1 MEFKGTKGEWVYE
14 GGDNNSI
21 DIILPDDTTVSV
33 DRHSRCSD
41 VFVLSRK
48 GMQAN
53 AKLIAASPYLLQ
65 ELIST
70 YESCLA
76 NSKTCECVY
85 KLAFEEIASGALKA
99 INKALK

>member
-53 AKLIAASPYLLQ
+53 AKLIAAAPDLL
-65 ELIST
+65 
-70 YESCLA
+70 
-76 NSKTCECVY
+76 K
-85 KLAFEEIASGALKA
+85 ALQDVLLRNFDDYSMFQAINA